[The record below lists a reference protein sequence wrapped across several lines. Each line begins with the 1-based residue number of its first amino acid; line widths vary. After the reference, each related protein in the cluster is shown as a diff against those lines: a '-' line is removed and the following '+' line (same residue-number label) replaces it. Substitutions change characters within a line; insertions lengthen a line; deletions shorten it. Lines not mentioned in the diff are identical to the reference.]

1 MPIMEEHS
9 NRCTPPWTRKDLEHK
24 LNSAAQHARSGKPR
38 GHLRAAQHRP
48 APVEPPLPVRPKK
61 KITLRLSAEASRPV
75 EEKTAGSATKSSPG
89 PDPRAAARSG
99 FPAVAPRLAGGRPE
113 VSAPSRTTASE
124 CHTPQLSRDDETEA
138 RRIAAELDRLHRDG
152 AIASKSAH
160 DLDAVFYARLLR
172 DFGATYTGREPGQ
185 GSSQRQSISPGRF
198 PLEAAQ
204 PIALRHAC
212 LACQDLF
219 SKITTRFATVPPN
232 RRWQEV

>member
-1 MPIMEEHS
+1 
-9 NRCTPPWTRKDLEHK
+9 
-24 LNSAAQHARSGKPR
+24 
-38 GHLRAAQHRP
+38 
-48 APVEPPLPVRPKK
+48 VRPKK

-124 CHTPQLSRDDETEA
+124 CHTPQLSRGDEAEA

-172 DFGATYTGREPGQ
+172 DFGAAYTGSRRSQ
-185 GSSQRQSISPGRF
+185 QRFGS
-198 PLEAAQ
+198 
-204 PIALRHAC
+204 
-212 LACQDLF
+212 
-219 SKITTRFATVPPN
+219 
-232 RRWQEV
+232 